1 MSSKTLTNPLNFVRK
16 ILTAIPGLGRRHQ
29 PPNYQQRLSLLSR
42 EADNAATTRPKH
54 LTILVGN
61 SITQFFPPEM
71 LPPGRSWLNQGI
83 AGDTTAGVL
92 ERLHLFDRTQPE
104 TIFVLIGTNDLTQGV
119 DDATILANQQKI
131 IQYLKLAHP
140 SSQIVIQS
148 ILPRKDEPKLPGS
161 DHKYGRIQQLNQQLQ
176 AIAKASGVNYL
187 NLYPLFA
194 DSQGSI
200 CSELTVDGL
209 HLSSQG
215 YLVWRSALQ
224 LYSQLE
230 LEPTANSG

>member
-104 TIFVLIGTNDLTQGV
+104 TIFVLIGTNDLAQGV
-119 DDATILANQQKI
+119 SDETILANQQEI
-131 IQYLKLAHP
+131 LQDLKLVHP
-140 SSQIVIQS
+140 SSQIVVQS
-148 ILPRKDEPKLPGS
+148 ILPRQDEPELPGS
-161 DHKYGRIQQLNQQLQ
+161 DHKYGRIQKLNQQLL
-176 AIAKASGVNYL
+176 AIAKASGVHYL
-187 NLYPLFA
+187 DLYPLFA
-194 DSQGSI
+194 DTEGSI
-200 CSELTVDGL
+200 HPELTADGL
-209 HLSSQG
+209 HLNSQG

-224 LYSQLE
+224 LYSQLR
-230 LEPTANSG
+230 LEPIDGNG